1 MEQRS
6 RDEET
11 QAALATTA
19 QILASLRGE
28 RDPDQA
34 LHKIIEAVEEK
45 QAELLASLIDTN
57 AKASRAQ
64 R

>member
-1 MEQRS
+1 MEPRS
-6 RDEET
+6 REDT

-19 QILASLRGE
+19 QILASLSGE

-34 LHKIIEAVEEK
+34 LRQIIEAVETK